1 MIHILIQLGISV
13 MYLYAIDFINLLGD
27 SCFILNIILRPAFE
41 KNFICLY
48 SFC

>member
-1 MIHILIQLGISV
+1 MIRISIQFGISV
-13 MYLYAIDFINLLGD
+13 VYLYAIDFIDLLGD
-27 SCFILNIILRPAFE
+27 SCFTLSIISRPAFQ